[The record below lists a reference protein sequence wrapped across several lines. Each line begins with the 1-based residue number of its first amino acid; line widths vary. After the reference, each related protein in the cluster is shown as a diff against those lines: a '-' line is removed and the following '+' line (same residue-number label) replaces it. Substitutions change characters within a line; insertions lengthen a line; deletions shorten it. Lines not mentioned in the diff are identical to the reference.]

1 MTDTNFSSS
10 SILQGVIG
18 PRGDT
23 GPAGPPGPPVSTAS
37 DPHHGLVSVSTL
49 FLLPSPLAYIFVL
62 TPGPP
67 CDDDWA
73 PAYQGGQ
80 AEETKALRSGRRS
93 SPIQRGGSGYGG
105 APPGRSASGGPWR
118 DGGSLC
124 HPILHENRSGA
135 DEEAPGNLWESC
147 PDLQRAHD
155 GPTWLQRWL
164 AKTLLLIHH
173 LPRKTSQGITHTLN
187 TLKKLFNILLIAF
200 SMLLPWMC
208 LLYQQ
213 MMLDW
218 CPSSVHLVGHYWI
231 APNQGCHRGSIK
243 VYCNFTADGET
254 CLYPDKRIE
263 MVSLQSLAVSLYKA
277 DLVILHQSTNHSLYP
292 LSLTF

>member
-1 MTDTNFSSS
+1 MIDTNFSSS
-10 SILQGVIG
+10 SILQGVVG

-23 GPAGPPGPPVSTAS
+23 GPAGPPGPPVSTAN
-37 DPHHGLVSVSTL
+37 DPHHGLLSASAL
-49 FLLPSPLAYIFVL
+49 LLLPSPLAYLFVL
-62 TPGPP
+62 PAGTPR
-67 CDDDWA
+67 DNDWA

-124 HPILHENRSGA
+124 YPIFHENRSGA

-173 LPRKTSQGITHTLN
+173 LPRKTSPG
-187 TLKKLFNILLIAF
+187 KR
-200 SMLLPWMC
+200 
-208 LLYQQ
+208 
-213 MMLDW
+213 
-218 CPSSVHLVGHYWI
+218 GH
-231 APNQGCHRGSIK
+231 
-243 VYCNFTADGET
+243 F
-254 CLYPDKRIE
+254 
-263 MVSLQSLAVSLYKA
+263 
-277 DLVILHQSTNHSLYP
+277 
-292 LSLTF
+292 